1 MTKDEGLEIFLDGL
15 DIGDWI
21 SETGYRRLE
30 IGDERLET
38 RDRGSEIREQIA
50 VNPSKSQKVTGLIS
64 QQGILVDIL
73 TYRPID

>member
-21 SETGYRRLE
+21 LET
-30 IGDERLET
+30 GDERLET

>member
-21 SETGYRRLE
+21 LETGYRRLE